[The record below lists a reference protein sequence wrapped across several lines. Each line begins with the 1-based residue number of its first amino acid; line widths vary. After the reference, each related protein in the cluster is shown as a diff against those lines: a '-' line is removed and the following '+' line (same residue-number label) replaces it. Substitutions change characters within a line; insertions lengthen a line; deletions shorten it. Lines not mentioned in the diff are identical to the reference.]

1 MTDLDFIDRIRKF
14 RHQLR
19 WWPLDAAVAA
29 LMFHVIIEFNFV
41 SYHFSPEDI
50 SPWPIWLLFRGL
62 VVSTILL
69 SVVLIPRWQAFVA
82 LLILGYIWISIAGR

>member
-1 MTDLDFIDRIRKF
+1 MAEVFVRSGIKAL

-19 WWPLDAAVAA
+19 WWPLDTAVAA

-62 VVSTILL
+62 VLGT
-69 SVVLIPRWQAFVA
+69 VVLSMVIFPRWQAFVA
-82 LLILGYIWISIAGR
+82 LAILGYIWLQIVGR